1 MYVSGNDVMVKMDD
15 GLIRDFPNV
24 PESARIDVD
33 GKMLGVHDLRTGM
46 KVQKTTIKTTTPK
59 VVTTVQTVTGKV
71 WYIQAPNSVIL
82 TLEDGTNQKFNIPKG
97 QKFNVDGQMLDA
109 FAVKKGMKVSATK
122 IVEEPL
128 TVVSRQQKLTGKMPM
143 VATIPSDQT
152 LLIASGAPSSAS
164 AAGPSAAGG
173 EQAPT
178 KLPKTGSNLPVLAL
192 LGFVSLSLALVS
204 RIIRSRA

>member
-1 MYVSGNDVMVKMDD
+1 
-15 GLIRDFPNV
+15 
-24 PESARIDVD
+24 
-33 GKMLGVHDLRTGM
+33 
-46 KVQKTTIKTTTPK
+46 
-59 VVTTVQTVTGKV
+59 
-71 WYIQAPNSVIL
+71 
-82 TLEDGTNQKFNIPKG
+82 
-97 QKFNVDGQMLDA
+97 
-109 FAVKKGMKVSATK
+109 VKKGIKVSATK